1 MRVFIIGF
9 QHFPR
14 GDAGANYLQYFALA
28 LIAAGYEVVVV
39 GKKESGRKSTELE
52 EKEYKGI
59 RYVNMPGGQ
68 SRFQNMT
75 YDKEFFERL
84 DGKYGFSAEDI
95 YIFYC
100 ANYPL
105 FRCFINKKKYDRTYF
120 IRVEDLQPEQFK
132 LGRFNPKYC
141 AERMS
146 IRYAQ
151 KHMKGTI
158 PISQRL
164 ADQDSK
170 YNQNVFRLPIM
181 ADTTEYPYNKP
192 LPTTQNISFVYPGL
206 KVTGLEDDFISMFH
220 ALNALSVEEK
230 KKISVH
236 ITGVNKE
243 KIFQVIDESI
253 LKGLNDVLIF
263 HGFIEYSELVKVYI
277 NSDFLLLPRK
287 INNITKANFPSKI
300 PEMMAFGIIPICT
313 DVGDYTE
320 LYLDE
325 KNSII
330 MSGTGITPCINGL
343 RKAIN
348 MPPHERIVMRN
359 NARKLVE
366 DVFDYRNWVDRIY
379 SFLQGSLEND

>member
-1 MRVFIIGF
+1 MRVFIISF
-9 QHFPR
+9 QRFPR

-28 LIAAGYEVVVV
+28 LIVAGCEVVVI
-39 GKKESGRKSTELE
+39 GKKESDPKSMKLE

-59 RYVNMPGGQ
+59 RYINMPGKK

-75 YDKEFFERL
+75 YDNNFFERL
-84 DGKYGFSAEDI
+84 DRKYGFNTEDF

-105 FRCFINKKKYDRTYF
+105 FKYFVNKKKFDRTYF

-151 KHMKGTI
+151 KHMRGTI

-164 ADQDSK
+164 ADQDRK

-181 ADTTEYPYNKP
+181 ANTAEYSYNKP
-192 LPTTQNISFVYPGL
+192 LTSIQNISFVYPGL

-220 ALNALSVEEK
+220 ALNVLSEEEK
-230 KKISVH
+230 KKITVH

-243 KIFQVIDESI
+243 KISKMIDEEI
-253 LKGLNDVLIF
+253 LNRLEDVLVF
-263 HGFIEYSELVKVYI
+263 HGFIEYSELVKIYI
-277 NSDFLLLPRK
+277 NSDFLILPRK

-300 PEMMAFGIIPICT
+300 PETMAFGIIPICT
-313 DVGDYTE
+313 NVGDYTE
-320 LYLDE
+320 LYLNE

-330 MSGTGITPCINGL
+330 MSGTGITSCVNGL
-343 RKAIN
+343 RKAIT
-348 MPPHERIVMRN
+348 MLPHERIAMRN
-359 NARKLVE
+359 NAIKLVE
-366 DVFDYRNWVDRIY
+366 DVFDYRNWVDNIY
-379 SFLQGSLEND
+379 SFLQESIEND